1 MADVLPVGWEQKS
14 IGELSTVK
22 RGASPRPIKD
32 SKWWGGDIGWVRISD
47 VTKSKKYLN
56 NTTQYLSD
64 EGVEKSVQ
72 IDKGEVIL
80 SICATI
86 GRPIIVNI
94 DACIHDGFVWFDRLN
109 SSINREYWYYFLSSK
124 EDFFKDQRQS
134 GTQGNLNTSIVSNV
148 FCLLPPLPE
157 QKKIASIL
165 SSVDEVIEKT
175 TAQVAKLK
183 DLKTSLMQSLLTRGI
198 GHSEFKDSPVG
209 RIPVGWACKLLDS
222 VVNRGS
228 GHTPDKKK
236 PEYWN
241 GGIKWVSL
249 TDSNKLDQLY
259 INDTAKKISTLG
271 IENSSAKIHP
281 AGTVVMTRD
290 AGIGKSAIII
300 DEMAVSQHFMA
311 WVCNDKFDN
320 HYLYYLLQLWKPKF
334 EAIAMGSTIKTI
346 GLPYF
351 KKLYVPVPRF
361 KEQKEIAK
369 ILLSIDKKITT
380 TNQKL
385 SALTH
390 TKKALMQDL
399 LTGKKRVVV

>member
-1 MADVLPVGWEQKS
+1 MMDVLPVGWELYDLGNLAKKIEGGGTPPRDKPEYWNGKIPWATVKDLKRVSLNKTEEFISRNGLENSASKLIPANTVIIACRMAVGKAVFFDRDVAINQDLKAFHTNKNINWRYFLQWYLSKS
-14 IGELSTVK
+14 EYIESLGTGSTVK
-22 RGASPRPIKD
+22 GIRLDDLKILPI
-32 SKWWGGDIGWVRISD
+32 
-47 VTKSKKYLN
+47 
-56 NTTQYLSD
+56 
-64 EGVEKSVQ
+64 
-72 IDKGEVIL
+72 
-80 SICATI
+80 
-86 GRPIIVNI
+86 
-94 DACIHDGFVWFDRLN
+94 H
-109 SSINREYWYYFLSSK
+109 
-124 EDFFKDQRQS
+124 
-134 GTQGNLNTSIVSNV
+134 
-148 FCLLPPLPE
+148 LPPLPE

-165 SSVDEVIEKT
+165 SSIDEVIEKT

-183 DLKTSLMQSLLTRGI
+183 DLKTSLMQELLSRGI

-209 RIPVGWACKLLDS
+209 RIPVGWECKLLDS
-222 VVNRGS
+222 VTNRGS

-259 INDTAKKISTLG
+259 INDTAKKISYLG

-290 AGIGKSAIII
+290 AGVGKSAIII
-300 DEMAVSQHFMA
+300 DDMAVSQHFMA

-320 HYLYYLLQLWKPKF
+320 HYLYYLLQLWKPQF

-351 KKLYVPVPRF
+351 KKLYVPVPLF
-361 KEQKEIAK
+361 EEQKEIAK
-369 ILLSIDKKITT
+369 ILSSIDKKITT

-385 SALTH
+385 STLNH

-399 LTGKKRVVV
+399 LTGKKRVLV